1 MPRTQRLVIA
11 SGNRHKVTEL
21 QRAIAEVALPEGVAL
36 EVVSATVHGPLPTII
51 EDRETFAGNA
61 TVKALGFAGWL
72 RERGEDPSALV
83 LADDSGLCVAALDG
97 RPGIYSARFAGE
109 NAADS
114 DNNRAL
120 VSALR
125 ALNLEAS
132 PAHYVCALA
141 LARVDLGPLAEA
153 DGEGVRIFTGRWDV
167 EARVVARGEGG
178 FGYDPY
184 MWLDGRAQTVAELG
198 PEVKS
203 ARSHRGAAMVELQA
217 ALPRIMAGL

>member
-1 MPRTQRLVIA
+1 MSRTQRVVIA
-11 SGNRHKVTEL
+11 SGNRHKVVEL
-21 QRAIAEVALPEGVAL
+21 QRAIAEVRLPEGVAL
-36 EVVSATVHGPLPTII
+36 EVVSATVYGALPTII

-72 RERGEDPSALV
+72 QECGEDPSALV

-109 NAADS
+109 NAADT

-120 VSALR
+120 VAALG

-141 LARVDLGPLAEA
+141 LARVDLEPLVDANE
-153 DGEGVRIFTGRWDV
+153 EGVRIFTGRWDV

-184 MWLDGRAQTVAELG
+184 MWVDERAHTVAELR
-198 PEVKS
+198 PEEKS

-217 ALPRIMAGL
+217 ALPKIISGL